1 MIEAAFY
8 LPWLWDKWAL
18 KFELQPVVRCGTV
31 EASGEFPSHY
41 VPKPFWR
48 YWICAICINQ
58 HASICGSS
66 MGVRDTVTGEVLP
79 SCDCLTPKYFNDH
92 PIQCEL
98 NKFDCMMKLL
108 HRRHSATG
116 GGTAF
121 LQVVAIDR
129 DFSLFSRAWCVAELV
144 EAYNSKMDQHVML
157 HSPEVRLDFFYW
169 LNKKFLTSNGAMP
182 EPLI

>member
-1 MIEAAFY
+1 
-8 LPWLWDKWAL
+8 
-18 KFELQPVVRCGTV
+18 
-31 EASGEFPSHY
+31 
-41 VPKPFWR
+41 
-48 YWICAICINQ
+48 
-58 HASICGSS
+58 

-157 HSPEVRLDFFYW
+157 HSPEVRLDFHW
-169 LNKKFLTSNGAMP
+169 LNKKLLTSKGAMP
-182 EPLI
+182 ETKQCF

>member
-1 MIEAAFY
+1 
-8 LPWLWDKWAL
+8 
-18 KFELQPVVRCGTV
+18 
-31 EASGEFPSHY
+31 
-41 VPKPFWR
+41 
-48 YWICAICINQ
+48 
-58 HASICGSS
+58 

-157 HSPEVRLDFFYW
+157 HSPEVRLDFFI
-169 LNKKFLTSNGAMP
+169 G
-182 EPLI
+182 